1 LRALFDRTSSSL
13 QPSRALCFG
22 HAALAAPDP
31 ADRADADCCS
41 HRRPNDCWRK
51 SGTCSDGLDC
61 VYHSTR
67 SRTRGRRTA
76 TGPMP
81 VPPVRADARGAPAA
95 GARRRLAVDVAL
107 SKAATSASTACASSA
122 RAPLRHRSSDRQ
134 NFLVEQEG
142 TVGHGVSLLLERWR
156 RQAPHDTPPYPFM
169 PSPTFAHGSSDPVP
183 GLQQGFERPNRASYQ
198 IP

>member
-1 LRALFDRTSSSL
+1 MRALFDRTSSSL

-76 TGPMP
+76 IAPMP

-95 GARRRLAVDVAL
+95 GARRRLAVIDQLPSVGPGQVLADVISSSAVPFAGKPRRL
-107 SKAATSASTACASSA
+107 TVSISSSPSRMLAATPGACWALPDGPRAVSRAIAVAVAQSRPDCLAGHIGLEPANPSASH
-122 RAPLRHRSSDRQ
+122 LI
-134 NFLVEQEG
+134 G
-142 TVGHGVSLLLERWR
+142 
-156 RQAPHDTPPYPFM
+156 
-169 PSPTFAHGSSDPVP
+169 FA
-183 GLQQGFERPNRASYQ
+183 
-198 IP
+198 